1 VRPRLRVA
9 QRIDPDRPLA
19 DLAARRAHGLAH
31 AVTRVACDRR
41 TRDEVELIAKSVA
54 YAIAIL
60 SGHDMAL

>member
-1 VRPRLRVA
+1 MRRLA
-9 QRIDPDRPLA
+9 ALTGHQPDAA

-41 TRDEVELIAKSVA
+41 ARDEVELIAKSVA